1 MPQPTISE
9 GKRNHFIGTKVV
21 VLTCLLV
28 ATLDISAALIDSH
41 LRYGIT
47 PLELFQ
53 YIASGILGKAAFSG
67 GTWTALVGLLLH
79 YFIASSWTV
88 LFFKLYPKLKIPPA
102 YKIISGILFGIL
114 IWCFM
119 NLIVVPLSRA
129 HRPLFNWNHIIIG
142 ALYIIFLIAL
152 PISLIYHKYYP
163 ADLNTDQK

>member
-1 MPQPTISE
+1 MTQQNLSI
-9 GKRNHFIGTKVV
+9 GKRYQTVKIKVI

-28 ATLDISAALIDSH
+28 GTLDISAALIDSR
-41 LRYGIT
+41 LRYGTT

-67 GTWTALVGLLLH
+67 GLPAALTGLLFH

-88 LFFKLYPKLKIPPA
+88 LFFMLYPRLKIPPS
-102 YKIISGILFGIL
+102 YKIISGITYGIF

-119 NLIVVPLSRA
+119 NFIVVPLSRA
-129 HRPLFNWNHIIIG
+129 HRPLFNWNHVIIG

-152 PISLIYHKYYP
+152 PVSLILHKYGYTG
-163 ADLNTDQK
+163 NRHGIN